1 MLRPVRRAWLLIIFG
16 PTALFALV
24 SLVLLFAM
32 PSYPVPKHATKAQR
46 LYLTHCATCH
56 GSDGRGSWRAT
67 LLFIQPGDLTDSRT
81 LASVDDQYLLELIKN
96 GGATLGRPG
105 MPAFGYHLS
114 DAEIRELVA
123 YLRAG
128 LRRSRSRAEGE
139 STVMDLGA
147 EPKAR

>member
-16 PTALFALV
+16 PTAVFALV
-24 SLVLLFAM
+24 SLVLLVAM
-32 PSYPVPKHATKAQR
+32 PSYPVPKKATKAQR

-67 LLFIQPGDLTDSRT
+67 LLFMRPGDLSDSRT
-81 LASVDDQYLLELIKN
+81 LASMDDQYLLGLIKS

-114 DAEIRELVA
+114 DGEIRELIA

-128 LRRSRSRAEGE
+128 LRS
-139 STVMDLGA
+139 
-147 EPKAR
+147 

>member
-16 PTALFALV
+16 PTALFALA
-24 SLVLLFAM
+24 SLMLLFVM
-32 PSYPVPKHATKAQR
+32 PYPVPKNATRAQR

-67 LLFIQPGDLTDSRT
+67 LLFMRPGDLADPRT
-81 LASVDDQYLLELIKN
+81 LASMDDPYLLELIKN

-114 DAEIRELVA
+114 DAEIRELIG
-123 YLRAG
+123 YLREVPART
-128 LRRSRSRAEGE
+128 RRRNGS
-139 STVMDLGA
+139 
-147 EPKAR
+147 